1 MIALYSTFTPHD
13 MKLASRLGLL
23 VLVLAGAASGATVP
37 LEAGAWEF
45 APGKVAFEQADS
57 RPVMRIL
64 PDAGAVVLKAPDF
77 ADGTVEFDYQPVNP
91 RFANIYF
98 RWQSPAENE
107 CFYFRTARAG
117 DPLANDAVQ
126 YAPHLGGI
134 NLWDLLGHFQTNA
147 TFSKDSWNH
156 VKLVF
161 SGAQLRA
168 YVNSPDRPTLAVGR
182 MEGNVTSGRIAFEGE
197 ALIAN
202 LVVRPGVV
210 EDLPPV
216 AGPDAT
222 DHDPRYL
229 RHWQVGQP
237 LVIPQGIDFAYDSL
251 PKPDSKWSPL
261 AAERRGLVNLTRLFG
276 KGEGRRLLWVKTT
289 LKSATAQT
297 RRLSLGFS
305 DEVWVLINGK
315 LLHVDKNWYFH
326 PIRKDPEGRCSLENT
341 TFNLPLNAGDN
352 ELLIGV
358 ANDFYG
364 WGLVARL
371 DSLAGLTFPLP

>member
-1 MIALYSTFTPHD
+1 MSTFIHRMRSQLLTFLLS
-13 MKLASRLGLL
+13 LALLGPA
-23 VLVLAGAASGATVP
+23 AGSDIVP

-45 APGKVAFEQADS
+45 TPGKVEFSQADS

-64 PDAGAVVLKAPDF
+64 PDAGPVVLKAPGF
-77 ADGTVEFDYQPVNP
+77 ADGTVEFDYQPINP
-91 RFANIYF
+91 RFADVYF
-98 RWQSPAENE
+98 RWQNPAENE

-117 DPLANDAVQ
+117 DPLVGDAVQ
-126 YAPHLGGI
+126 YAPHLGEI
-134 NLWDLLGHFQTNA
+134 NVWDLLGHFQTNA
-147 TFSKDSWNH
+147 TFRKDGWNR

-168 YVNSPDRPTLAVGR
+168 YVNSSDRPTLAVDR
-182 MEGNVTSGRIAFEGE
+182 MEGNVTSGRIAFVGE
-197 ALIAN
+197 ALVAN

-210 EDLPPV
+210 ENLSPV
-216 AGPDAT
+216 AGLDPT

-229 RHWQVGQP
+229 RHWRVGRP
-237 LVIPQGIDFAYDSL
+237 SVIPKGIDFAYDSV
-251 PKPDSKWSPL
+251 PKPDAFWTPL
-261 AAERRGLVNLTRLFG
+261 AAERRGLVNFTRLFG
-276 KGEGRRLLWVKTT
+276 KGEGRRLVWVKTT
-289 LKSATAQT
+289 LKSASAQT
-297 RRLSLGFS
+297 RKLSLGFS

-315 LLHVDKNWYFH
+315 LLYVDKNWYFH
-326 PIRKDPEGRCSLENT
+326 PIRKDPEGRCSIENA

-371 DSLAGLTFPLP
+371 DGLSGLTFPSP